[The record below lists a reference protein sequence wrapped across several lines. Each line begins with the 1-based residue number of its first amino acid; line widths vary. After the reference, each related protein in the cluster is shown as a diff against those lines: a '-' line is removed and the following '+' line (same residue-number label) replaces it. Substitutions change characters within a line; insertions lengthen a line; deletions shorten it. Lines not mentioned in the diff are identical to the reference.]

1 MFISIVFTAINVFLP
16 MAGERTIISPIDVP
30 FLLLT
35 PLVCSLIPFF
45 PRPASIAYSVC
56 WLTLLITPHAYVSD
70 MIVTNLLFHFF
81 LGRFRPRK
89 KVAVLFLFNEAAYAL
104 TLAIRKSTAQ
114 DIGTF
119 LFNLSSGLIF
129 ITVGVT
135 VCQAEKYW
143 KNKARATEQRLNE
156 VRDEIAKEMHD
167 LVAYSMSQTVLR
179 ARLSAENLAYPQE
192 ARDDFS
198 TLAGTGADALH
209 ELRILLYAL
218 RKKTDYSSSSDI
230 EASRHPHQSIEA
242 SMRLVT
248 QDLHDAGFQ
257 IECHVAD
264 GVNLNRGQTSI
275 LSRVLREM
283 AANIIRHGD
292 PAKPA
297 SLLISQNRQHIQLL
311 SANSVRESRVAPLPS
326 SGMGI
331 LGMQE
336 RLAALDGALTTSNED
351 GTWLVSAIIP
361 LSSITDKEHT
371 V

>member
-1 MFISIVFTAINVFLP
+1 
-16 MAGERTIISPIDVP
+16 
-30 FLLLT
+30 
-35 PLVCSLIPFF
+35 
-45 PRPASIAYSVC
+45 
-56 WLTLLITPHAYVSD
+56 

-89 KVAVLFLFNEAAYAL
+89 KVVMLFLFNEAAYAL
-104 TLAIRKSTAQ
+104 ALAIRKSTAQ

-198 TLAGTGADALH
+198 ALAGTGADALH

-218 RKKTDYSSSSDI
+218 RKKPI
-230 EASRHPHQSIEA
+230 ILHHPILRHPGIPIRASRRP
-242 SMRLVT
+242 
-248 QDLHDAGFQ
+248 
-257 IECHVAD
+257 C
-264 GVNLNRGQTSI
+264 
-275 LSRVLREM
+275 
-283 AANIIRHGD
+283 
-292 PAKPA
+292 
-297 SLLISQNRQHIQLL
+297 
-311 SANSVRESRVAPLPS
+311 
-326 SGMGI
+326 
-331 LGMQE
+331 
-336 RLAALDGALTTSNED
+336 
-351 GTWLVSAIIP
+351 VS
-361 LSSITDKEHT
+361 
-371 V
+371 